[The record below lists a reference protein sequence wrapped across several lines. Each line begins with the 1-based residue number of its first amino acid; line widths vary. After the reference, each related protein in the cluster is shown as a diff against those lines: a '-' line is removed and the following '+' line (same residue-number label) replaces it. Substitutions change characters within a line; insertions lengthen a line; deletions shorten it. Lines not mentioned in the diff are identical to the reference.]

1 MKIILKTV
9 VLKLQASASEDSNKT
24 LFSCISIRNLMRGS
38 AHERLHGA
46 SGRAK
51 EGSGCTKMYTILL
64 F

>member
-9 VLKLQASASEDSNKT
+9 VLKLQVSAGEDSNKT

-38 AHERLHGA
+38 AHERLQGA

-51 EGSGCTKMYTILL
+51 EGSRCTNISNTL